1 MTNRVEPEIQRT
13 RTEERGA
20 DASTERRLEGHVVGV
35 SLPDGQRAPHLGTG
49 GTL

>member
-13 RTEERGA
+13 GMEERGA
-20 DASTERRLEGHVVGV
+20 DASTERRLERHVVGV
-35 SLPDGQRAPHLGTG
+35 WLPDRQRAPHLGTG